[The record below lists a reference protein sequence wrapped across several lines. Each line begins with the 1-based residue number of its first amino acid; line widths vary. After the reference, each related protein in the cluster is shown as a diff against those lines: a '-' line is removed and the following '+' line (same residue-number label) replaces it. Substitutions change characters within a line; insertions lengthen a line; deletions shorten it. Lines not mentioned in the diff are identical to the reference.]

1 MNWAQEEAKKI
12 IEKYPNKDEY
22 VIASGVS
29 PSGFIHIGNFR
40 EIVTTYFVGKELE
53 NLGKKVKFILS
64 FDDFDRFRKVPKGM
78 PESYS
83 KYIGMPYTSIPSPFS
98 ENKTYAKEME
108 DRFVSELNRLGINPE
123 TISQTEQYKSGR
135 YDDKI
140 KLAIK
145 KEKKYLIF

>member
-40 EIVTTYFVGKELE
+40 EIVTTFFVGKELE

-64 FDDFDRFRKVPKGM
+64 FDDFDRFRKVPFTNG
-78 PESYS
+78 
-83 KYIGMPYTSIPSPFS
+83 
-98 ENKTYAKEME
+98 
-108 DRFVSELNRLGINPE
+108 
-123 TISQTEQYKSGR
+123 
-135 YDDKI
+135 
-140 KLAIK
+140 
-145 KEKKYLIF
+145 